1 MDELTDADNFDGED
15 FAERDGFLSDLGA
28 DADALASA
36 GWGTDEDYG
45 GGMDSPT
52 DFDEH
57 VMNEDDCAPDVDCGD
72 HGE

>member
-1 MDELTDADNFDGED
+1 MDELCDADNFDGED
-15 FAERDGFLSDLGA
+15 FAERDGFLSDVEA

-45 GGMDSPT
+45 LDSPT

-57 VMNEDDCAPDVDCGD
+57 VMNEDDCLPDVDWGD
-72 HGE
+72 FGE